1 MVRRLIQRSNKPI
14 RSLPRYVGSIRPSS
28 TTLQHIPLSGARLTS
43 MHGQCT
49 FAQLPSKAN
58 ARPDLRPYSYCPPHL
73 SSFFFIISYYS
84 ILFSRI
90 LHCLVV
96 NMVELTWSWRNAA
109 LFASLYVAFLLLKAI
124 YRVTLHPLAKFP
136 GPFLAALTY
145 KYEFYFD
152 GIKGG
157 QYTNEIARMHEQYG
171 QQPPL

>member
-1 MVRRLIQRSNKPI
+1 
-14 RSLPRYVGSIRPSS
+14 
-28 TTLQHIPLSGARLTS
+28 
-43 MHGQCT
+43 
-49 FAQLPSKAN
+49 
-58 ARPDLRPYSYCPPHL
+58 
-73 SSFFFIISYYS
+73 
-84 ILFSRI
+84 
-90 LHCLVV
+90 
-96 NMVELTWSWRNAA
+96 MVELTWSWRNAA